1 MISSRKWHYQL
12 IIEILTTGAVISGN
26 EDTARNSFVLKYV
39 KNFGLKRKIF
49 STLSIFVS
57 RWVERSLTSLRIPSL
72 DEEKQKEDNEG
83 QVGRKEEETDV
94 ERSKDEDTDGWLR
107 LAKAPKPIILIL
119 LFLIILLLSAA
130 GLAILLKTEPSPNSS
145 QLTVS
150 PLTTESSS
158 KPQEEEYSTE
168 STSSS
173 QHSTTLPATD
183 TDSSTLRRPAGQ
195 ATTYFPD
202 TAPRAGSRLLL

>member
-72 DEEKQKEDNEG
+72 DEEKQKDDNEG

-130 GLAILLKTEPSPNSS
+130 GLAILLKTEPNSS

-168 STSSS
+168 STS

>member
-72 DEEKQKEDNEG
+72 DEEKQKDDNEG

-130 GLAILLKTEPSPNSS
+130 GLAMLLKTEPNSS

-168 STSSS
+168 STS

>member
-72 DEEKQKEDNEG
+72 DEEKQKDDNEG

-107 LAKAPKPIILIL
+107 LAKAPKPIIIIL

-130 GLAILLKTEPSPNSS
+130 GLAILLKTEPSPDSS
-145 QLTVS
+145 KLTVS

-168 STSSS
+168 STS
-173 QHSTTLPATD
+173 QHSTTLPAAD

-202 TAPRAGSRLLL
+202 TAPRAGSRLL

>member
-72 DEEKQKEDNEG
+72 DEEKQKDDNEG

-107 LAKAPKPIILIL
+107 LAKAPKPIIIIL

-130 GLAILLKTEPSPNSS
+130 GLAILLKTEPNSS

-168 STSSS
+168 STS

>member
-72 DEEKQKEDNEG
+72 DEEKQKDDNEG

-168 STSSS
+168 STS
-173 QHSTTLPATD
+173 QHSTTLPAAD
-183 TDSSTLRRPAGQ
+183 TDSSTLRRPTGQ

>member
-72 DEEKQKEDNEG
+72 DEEKQKDDNEG

-145 QLTVS
+145 QLTIS

-168 STSSS
+168 STS

>member
-72 DEEKQKEDNEG
+72 DEEKQKDDNEG

-130 GLAILLKTEPSPNSS
+130 GLAILLKTEPNSS

-168 STSSS
+168 SASSS

-202 TAPRAGSRLLL
+202 TAPRAGSRLL

>member
-1 MISSRKWHYQL
+1 MKTL
-12 IIEILTTGAVISGN
+12 LEILLSKLV
-26 EDTARNSFVLKYV
+26 FKYV
-39 KNFGLKRKIF
+39 KTFGLKRKIF

-72 DEEKQKEDNEG
+72 DEEKQKDDNEG

-130 GLAILLKTEPSPNSS
+130 GLAILLKTEPNSS

-168 STSSS
+168 STS
-173 QHSTTLPATD
+173 QHSTTLPTTD

>member
-72 DEEKQKEDNEG
+72 DEEKQKDDNEG

-130 GLAILLKTEPSPNSS
+130 GLAILLKTEPNSS

-168 STSSS
+168 SASSS

>member
-72 DEEKQKEDNEG
+72 DEEKQKDDNEG

-168 STSSS
+168 STS
-173 QHSTTLPATD
+173 QHSSTLPTTD
-183 TDSSTLRRPAGQ
+183 TASSTLRRPAGQ

-202 TAPRAGSRLLL
+202 TAPRAGSRLL

>member
-72 DEEKQKEDNEG
+72 DEEKQKDDNEG

-130 GLAILLKTEPSPNSS
+130 GLAILLKTEPNSS

-168 STSSS
+168 SASSS
-173 QHSTTLPATD
+173 QHSTTLPAAD

-202 TAPRAGSRLLL
+202 TAPRAGSRLL